1 MYLNCHSYYSLRYGT
16 ISIENLVEEAVK
28 NHIPAMALTD
38 INNSTGIMEFVKACK
53 EKGIKPIAG
62 IEFQR
67 DDRLLFT
74 GIARNNDGFRELNEF
89 LSNHNLHNLPLPD
102 IAPEFNNVIVIY
114 PFSSFI
120 RKSSIVNRK
129 SYIVYRKSYIVNRKS
144 YIVNR
149 KSYIVNRKSY
159 LGIPPSDLNPLML
172 SRHRDLIPRMVL
184 MAPVTFR
191 NAQEYELHRNFRA
204 VDHNVLLSRLEPQQV
219 AAPDEMML
227 PEDEMLALCRDF
239 PEIISNTGKLM
250 DACSID
256 FDFKACKNKKTFTG
270 SRYDDTALLEK
281 LAIDGVQ
288 YRYGKGHGEAL
299 RRVRHELDI
308 INRME
313 FASYFLITWDIIRY
327 SMSRGFYHVGRGSGA
342 NSIVAYCLRIT
353 NVDPIELDLYFERF
367 INPKRTSPPDF
378 DIDYSWTER
387 DEVIDYIFKRYGHE
401 HTALLGA
408 MSTFRDKSI
417 YRELGKVH
425 GLPKGEID
433 AFLKHPDEAVHKN
446 HIIRKIHELGE
457 RMADFPNIRTIHA
470 GGVLISEEPITCY
483 SALDLPP
490 KGFPT
495 TQFDMYVAEDAGFEK
510 LDILSQRGI
519 GHIYEAAELVKK
531 NQGISV
537 DVHQV
542 HAFKEDEKVKEQLR
556 NARTIGCFYVESP
569 AMRGLL
575 KKLHCDNYRTLV
587 AASSIIRPGVA
598 RSGMMKEYIFR
609 FHNPDKFK
617 YLHPVMEEQ
626 LKETYGVM
634 VYQED
639 VLKICHH
646 FAGLD
651 LADADVI
658 RRAMSGKYRSKK
670 ELQRIIDKFFENCKN
685 FGYPDEVTKEVW
697 RQIESFAGYSFSK
710 AHSASYAVESYQ
722 SLYLKAHYPLEFI
735 TGVINNFGGFYP
747 PWVYFNEAKISGANL
762 HLPCVNRSEYKT
774 CIRGK
779 DIFLG
784 FIHVAGL
791 EAGVGKLIYDL
802 RFTIYDLRFTNY
814 EGKVTSDERL
824 ITALPPDQPASL
836 PTCQLTNLSP
846 SQLPYSNL
854 DDFVRRV
861 PVTLDQLI
869 ILIRVGA
876 FRFTGK
882 PKASL
887 LWEAHMLLGKNQTS
901 AIGNQALGNRQRATE
916 KKTMSI
922 ENFATSPTMGPD
934 QSEIANPLLFPTEV
948 KKFELP
954 ALEQNGLS
962 DVYDEIEF
970 LGFPI
975 TRSYFDLL
983 ETKSR
988 GEILAHEMADNVGK
1002 TTRMIGLLVT
1012 IKYVRTVKKEWMHF
1026 GTFIDVTGHFFD
1038 TVHFPRSVTQYPFR
1052 GDGIYL
1058 VKGKI
1063 VEEFGFPSM
1072 NVEKMAKMPL
1082 KADPREGSC

>member
-16 ISIENLVEEAVK
+16 ISMENLVEEAV
-28 NHIPAMALTD
+28 HAYGVGQPMALTD
-38 INNSTGIMEFVKACK
+38 INNSTGTMEFVSVCK
-53 EKGIKPIAG
+53 EKGMLPIAG
-62 IEFQR
+62 IEFRR
-67 DDRLLFT
+67 DDHLLYT
-74 GIARNNDGFRELNEF
+74 GLAKNNAGFHELNKF
-89 LSNHNLHNLPLPD
+89 LSEHNLNNQPLPD
-102 IAPEFNNVIVIY
+102 CPPDFEHVFWIY
-114 PFSSFI
+114 PFSGHASRGTRHDFI
-120 RKSSIVNRK
+120 GLR
-129 SYIVYRKSYIVNRKS
+129 
-144 YIVNR
+144 
-149 KSYIVNRKSY
+149 
-159 LGIPPSDLNPLML
+159 PSEINPLML
-172 SRHRDLIPRMVL
+172 ARHRDLLPRIVL

-191 NAQEYELHRNFRA
+191 NAKEYELHRNFRA
-204 VDHNVLLSRLEPQQV
+204 VDHNVLLSRLESQMI
-219 AAPDEMML
+219 AAPDEMMR
-227 PEDEMLALCRDF
+227 PVDELRSLCRDF
-239 PEIISNTGKLM
+239 PEIIRNTEKITEE
-250 DACSID
+250 CSIA
-256 FDFKACKNKKTFTG
+256 FDFKTSKNRKSFTG
-270 SRYDDTALLEK
+270 ERYDDLILLEK
-281 LAIDGVQ
+281 LAMDGLQ
-288 YRYGKGHGEAL
+288 YRYGKGNAEAK
-299 RRVRHELDI
+299 RRIRHELKI
-308 INRME
+308 IDQMG
-313 FASYFLITWDIIRY
+313 FASYFLIAWDIIRY

-353 NVDPIELDLYFERF
+353 DVDPIELDLYFERF

-378 DIDYSWTER
+378 DIDYSWKER
-387 DEVIDYIFKRYGHE
+387 DEVLDYIFKRHGRD

-433 AFLKHPDEAVHKN
+433 AFLKYPEEAIHKN
-446 HIIRKIHELGE
+446 HIIQKINELGE
-457 RMADFPNIRTIHA
+457 MMADFPNLRSIHA

-483 SALDLPP
+483 TALDLPP
-490 KGFPT
+490 KGFAT
-495 TQFDMYVAEDAGFEK
+495 TQFDMYVAEDIGFEK

-519 GHIYEAAELVKK
+519 GHIYEAAALVKQ

-542 HAFKEDEKVKEQLR
+542 QAFKEDEMVKEMLR

-609 FHNPDKFK
+609 FHNPGKFK

-670 ELQRIIDKFFENCKN
+670 ELQRIIDKFFENCREA
-685 FGYPDEVTKEVW
+685 GYPEEVTKEVW

-735 TGVINNFGGFYP
+735 TGVINNFGGFYSS
-747 PWVYFNEAKISGANL
+747 WVYFNEAKISGASL
-762 HLPCVNRSEYKT
+762 QVPCVNRSQYKT
-774 CIRGK
+774 SIRGS

-791 EAGVGKLIYDL
+791 EADIGKAIYDS
-802 RFTIYDLRFTNY
+802 RFTKRGEAEPGGAIYDSRKTEMLY
-814 EGKVTSDERL
+814 K
-824 ITALPPDQPASL
+824 
-836 PTCQLTNLSP
+836 NLE
-846 SQLPYSNL
+846 
-854 DDFVRRV
+854 DFIQRV

-887 LWEAHMLLGKNQTS
+887 LWEAHMLMGKGQT
-901 AIGNQALGNRQRATE
+901 AGQTE
-916 KKTMSI
+916 NSM
-922 ENFATSPTMGPD
+922 
-934 QSEIANPLLFPTEV
+934 LFQTAV

-954 ALEQNGLS
+954 ALEQNIIA

-975 TRSYFDLL
+975 TYSYFDLL
-983 ETKSR
+983 ITKFR
-988 GEILAHEMADNVGK
+988 GDILAHEMASHVGE
-1002 TTRMIGLLVT
+1002 TIRMLGLLVT
-1012 IKYVRTVKKEWMHF
+1012 IKYVRTIKREWMHF
-1026 GTFIDVTGHFFD
+1026 GTFIDVNGHFFD
-1038 TVHFPRSVTQYPFR
+1038 TVHFPKAVRMFPFR

-1058 VKGKI
+1058 VRGKI

-1082 KADPREGSC
+1082 KVDPINR

>member
-16 ISIENLVEEAVK
+16 LSIENLVDEAVK
-28 NHIPAMALTD
+28 AYGMCDDYQGTARRTVPSIALTD
-38 INNSTGIMEFVKACK
+38 INNSTGIMEFIAVCK
-53 EKGIKPIAG
+53 DKGIKPIAG
-62 IEFQR
+62 IEFRHADQ
-67 DDRLLFT
+67 LLYT
-74 GIARNNDGFRELNEF
+74 GLAKNNAGFRELNEF
-89 LSNHNLHNLPLPD
+89 LSHHNLHNLPLPER
-102 IAPEFNNVIVIY
+102 APEFNHVFVIY

-120 RKSSIVNRK
+120 RHSSLVIGH
-129 SYIVYRKSYIVNRKS
+129 SYI
-144 YIVNR
+144 
-149 KSYIVNRKSY
+149 
-159 LGIPPSDLNPLML
+159 GIRPSEISPLML
-172 SRHRDLIPRMVL
+172 SRHRELIPRMVL
-184 MAPVTFR
+184 MAQVTFR
-191 NAQEYELHRNFRA
+191 NAKEYELHRNFRA
-204 VDHNVLLSRLEPQQV
+204 VDHNILLSRLEPHHV
-219 AAPDEMML
+219 AAPDEIMM
-227 PEDEMLALCRDF
+227 PIDELRDICRDF
-239 PEIISNTGKLM
+239 PEIIRNTEM
-250 DACSID
+250 ITEACSID

-270 SRYDDTALLEK
+270 DRYDDLILLEK
-281 LAIDGVQ
+281 LALDGLQ
-288 YRYGKGHGEAL
+288 YRYGKGHGEAK
-299 RRVRHELDI
+299 RRIRHELGI
-308 INRME
+308 IDKMG

-342 NSIVAYCLRIT
+342 NSIVAYCLKIT
-353 NVDPIELDLYFERF
+353 DVDPIELDLYFERF

-378 DIDYSWTER
+378 DIDYSWKER
-387 DEVIDYIFKRYGHE
+387 DEVLDYIFKRYGHA

-417 YRELGKVH
+417 HRELGKVH
-425 GLPKGEID
+425 GLPKAEID
-433 AFLKHPDEAVHKN
+433 AYLKHPEEAIHN
-446 HIIRKIHELGE
+446 NNIIRKINEMGE
-457 RMADFPNIRTIHA
+457 MMADFPNLRSIHA

-483 SALDLPP
+483 TALDLPP

-495 TQFDMYVAEDAGFEK
+495 TQFDMYVAEDIGFEK

-519 GHIYEAAELVKK
+519 GHIYETVEIVKK
-531 NQGISV
+531 NRGIGL

-542 HAFKEDEKVKEQLR
+542 QAFKEDEKVKEQLR

-609 FHNPDKFK
+609 FHHPDKFK

-626 LKETYGVM
+626 LKETFGVM

-670 ELQRIIDKFFENCKN
+670 ELQRIIDKFFENCRN
-685 FGYPDEVTKEVW
+685 SGYPEEVTKEVW

-735 TGVINNFGGFYP
+735 TAVINNFGGFYSS
-747 PWVYFNEAKISGANL
+747 WVYFNEAKISGAGL
-762 HLPCVNRSEYKT
+762 HVPCVNRSEYKT
-774 CIRGK
+774 SIRGK

-791 EAGVGKLIYDL
+791 ETETGKAISDL
-802 RFTIYDLRFTNY
+802 TKKETPYKDL
-814 EGKVTSDERL
+814 E
-824 ITALPPDQPASL
+824 
-836 PTCQLTNLSP
+836 
-846 SQLPYSNL
+846 
-854 DDFVRRV
+854 DFIQRV
-861 PVTLDQLI
+861 PITLDQLI

-887 LWEAHMLLGKNQTS
+887 LWEAHMLVGKGKSDGQM
-901 AIGNQALGNRQRATE
+901 RDVKCEMR
-916 KKTMSI
+916 
-922 ENFATSPTMGPD
+922 
-934 QSEIANPLLFPTEV
+934 NPVLFHTRVE
-948 KKFELP
+948 KFELP
-954 ALEQNGLS
+954 VLEQNLLA
-962 DVYDEIEF
+962 DVYDEIEL
-970 LGFPI
+970 LGFPV
-975 TRSYFDLL
+975 TNTYFDLL
-983 ETKSR
+983 VTKFR
-988 GEILAHEMADNVGK
+988 GDILAHEMASYVGK
-1002 TTRMIGLLVT
+1002 TIRMLGLLVT
-1012 IKYVRTVKKEWMHF
+1012 IKYVRTIKREWMHF
-1026 GTFIDVTGHFFD
+1026 GTFIDVNGHFFD
-1038 TVHFPRSVTQYPFR
+1038 TVHFPKAVAEFPFR
-1052 GDGIYL
+1052 GEGVYL

-1082 KADPREGSC
+1082 ISDPRG